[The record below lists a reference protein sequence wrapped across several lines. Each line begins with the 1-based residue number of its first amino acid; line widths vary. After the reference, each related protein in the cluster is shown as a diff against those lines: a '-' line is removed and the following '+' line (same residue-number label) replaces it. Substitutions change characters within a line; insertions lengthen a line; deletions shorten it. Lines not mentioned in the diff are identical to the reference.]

1 MTVWTIDLYAILSA
15 DDCIADSAGNMPR
28 EMMNDADWK
37 YFQEELDSCAIIVLG
52 RRSHEAAPNTAGRRR
67 VVMTSSAG
75 TIESREGVT
84 WWNPERVNLREMFA
98 ATVPDG
104 GKVGVPGGRQAFD
117 YFLRE
122 GLDRF
127 HLSRAANV
135 RLPGGTRA
143 FSAPGTAE
151 ENLRKAGLVPGPQQV
166 IDPEAQV
173 TLTVWNRRGDNQW
186 PA

>member
-37 YFQEELDSCAIIVLG
+37 YFQEELDSCTIIVLG

-67 VVMTSSAG
+67 VVMSNGAG
-75 TIESREGVT
+75 AIEDRDGVT
-84 WWNPERVNLREMFA
+84 WWNPARVSLADMLA
-98 ATVPDG
+98 AKAPDG
-104 GKVGVPGGRQAFD
+104 GKVGVPGGRQVFD

-127 HLSRAANV
+127 HLSRAENV
-135 RLPGGTRA
+135 LLPGGTRV
-143 FSAPGTAE
+143 FSAQGSAE
-151 ENLRKAGLVPGPQQV
+151 HNLRRAGLLPGPRQV
-166 IDPEAQV
+166 IDPAANV
-173 TLTVWNRRGDNQW
+173 TLTIWNRRRDNQ
-186 PA
+186 